1 MRCTYLHLRVQVL
14 HNFVEAADRAH
25 NALHQ
30 LPLLLF
36 VWICA
41 RQRQMVQCV
50 SESCA
55 QEAAASQRSIHGR
68 AGWHSLSGAWSMLP
82 SSKCEQPPHSASWS
96 GLAPPTGIAYAERW
110 VIYLLIFGRG
120 RVALARSHCFACSHG
135 KLSFCARA
143 PNGQKIN
150 ERVRSRDFRSPS
162 SCALATGTAQRLAMR
177 LGRGSGRCGGSAQA
191 IPATSTHR

>member
-68 AGWHSLSGAWSMLP
+68 VGWHSLSGAWSMLP

-96 GLAPPTGIAYAERW
+96 GTCPSYRYRVCGEMGNIPT
-110 VIYLLIFGRG
+110 
-120 RVALARSHCFACSHG
+120 H
-135 KLSFCARA
+135 
-143 PNGQKIN
+143 
-150 ERVRSRDFRSPS
+150 FR
-162 SCALATGTAQRLAMR
+162 
-177 LGRGSGRCGGSAQA
+177 
-191 IPATSTHR
+191 

>member
-68 AGWHSLSGAWSMLP
+68 VGWHSLSGAWSMLP

-96 GLAPPTGIAYAERW
+96 GTCPSYRYRVCGEIVGNTADLRRRVP
-110 VIYLLIFGRG
+110 VQSVSLYLLQVSTKPVVSSKCAKIGAMRGGRHDHTTQTPDARRSQIRANTLSAVRAPFG
-120 RVALARSHCFACSHG
+120 FPQ
-135 KLSFCARA
+135 ARA
-143 PNGQKIN
+143 
-150 ERVRSRDFRSPS
+150 
-162 SCALATGTAQRLAMR
+162 TGSDEL
-177 LGRGSGRCGGSAQA
+177 
-191 IPATSTHR
+191 